1 MPVKSTMTAGSGLG
15 KKTLV
20 VTVAVA
26 VAAVLLYGAMYSG
39 TQDDHSE
46 IPDSTALA
54 NNDFAID
61 FYRQVSDEDGNVFFS
76 PASMYMAFSML
87 YEGAGGKTA
96 SQMLDIFRFEP
107 DAEARHNATSH
118 TLSSLNRHD
127 PHAELFMANAAWF
140 YKLEPPLQ
148 YVDIVRDVYIA
159 DIDTFDT
166 PNEGAEKINAWAS
179 DKTSG
184 KITEVIKPEVLSGN
198 LAVMVLT
205 NAVYFKGTWVTQF
218 PNADTRESNFW
229 PYPER
234 SVKADFMNVRGDF
247 SYAQTDGVQV
257 LKLPYKGDRLSML
270 VFLPSELDGI
280 FALED
285 AVSAEKMLEWQQAV
299 TERDVIVSMPKF
311 KMELVYN
318 LKDHLESLGM
328 VDAFKP
334 DLADFSGIDPRLFVK
349 DALQKTYVD
358 VNEEGTE
365 AAVVT
370 VIVTADESVPST
382 PKFVA
387 DHPFIFVIQDDESG
401 AILFM
406 GKVTDPTV

>member
-1 MPVKSTMTAGSGLG
+1 MNSPITVRFGLG

-20 VTVAVA
+20 VTVAVV
-26 VAAVLLYGAMYSG
+26 VAAALLYGAMYSG
-39 TQDDHSE
+39 TQDNHSE

-96 SQMLDIFRFEP
+96 SQMLDVFEFEP

-127 PHAELFMANAAWF
+127 PHAELVMANAAWIYRF
-140 YKLEPPLQ
+140 EPPPT
-148 YVDIVRDVYIA
+148 YVDIVRDAYLA

-179 DKTSG
+179 DKTRG
-184 KITEVIKPEVLSGN
+184 KITEVIKPEALSGN
-198 LAVMVLT
+198 LAGMVLT

-218 PNADTRESNFW
+218 PEEDTRKSIFW
-229 PYPER
+229 PNSER
-234 SVKADFMNVRGDF
+234 SVRADFMNVRGNF
-247 SYAQTDGVQV
+247 NYAQTDGIQV

-270 VFLPSELDGI
+270 VLLPLERDGI
-280 FALED
+280 YALED
-285 AVSAEKMLEWQQAV
+285 KMSAESVREWQMAV
-299 TERDVIVSMPKF
+299 AGMAVVVSVPKF
-311 KMELVYN
+311 EMELTYDLVDPM
-318 LKDHLESLGM
+318 LSLGM
-328 VDAFKP
+328 VDAF
-334 DLADFSGIDPRLFVK
+334 DTHLADFPGIHPALYVK
-349 DALQKTYVD
+349 DARQKTYVD

-370 VIVTADESVPST
+370 VIATVIETVPSL
-382 PKFVA
+382 PEFVA
-387 DHPFIFVIQDDESG
+387 DHPFIFIIQDDESG
-401 AILFM
+401 AIIFM